1 MLNRYLI
8 IYICVKGEVTK
19 FYEIVKILFLLE
31 KNKYL
36 SNFVV
41 DCILVL
47 VVNDKLDIKIRE
59 KRAKR

>member
-1 MLNRYLI
+1 M
-8 IYICVKGEVTK
+8 ICVKGEVTK

>member
-1 MLNRYLI
+1 MNS
-8 IYICVKGEVTK
+8 ICVKGEVTK